1 MEKHFVKVLFD
12 LHCDWEGIAPDYR
25 VYVNDELFCERTYK
39 WEEPTYLT
47 EILQVEAVPGQYK
60 FTLEKVGPQISKF
73 DIKDTRIE
81 YGPGKIIDK
90 HTFEIL
96 KGQTINGY

>member
-1 MEKHFVKVLFD
+1 MINSTMEKHFVKVLFD
-12 LHCDWEGIAPDYR
+12 LHCDWEGFPPDYR

-39 WEEPTYLT
+39 WEEPIYLT
-47 EILQVEAVPGQYK
+47 EILQVKAVPGKYR
-60 FTLEKVGPQISKF
+60 FTLEKVGPQISTF
-73 DIKDTRIE
+73 NIQDTRIE

-96 KGQTINGY
+96 GE